1 MTTYFV
7 SRHAGAIE
15 WANQEGFRV
24 DKQLN
29 HFDPQLIKTGDTVF
43 GTLPINLV
51 AELNQRGAHYFHL
64 LLDLPPEARGKE
76 LTADDMR
83 RYGAHLLEYSAIQSS
98 K

>member
-1 MTTYFV
+1 MTTYFI
-7 SRHAGAIE
+7 SRHAGAVE
-15 WANQEGFRV
+15 WANQEGFLV

-29 HFDPQLIKTGDTVF
+29 HFDPELIKAGDSVL

-64 LLDLPPEARGKE
+64 LLNLPAEARGKE

-83 RYGAHLLEYSAIQSS
+83 SYNAHLVEYSA
-98 K
+98 KKEGE